1 MKNQSN
7 EETSTLKKM
16 LDFLHKN
23 SVTDT
28 ELERNYGL
36 NRMTLRSICQGKDL
50 KKVHSFYFR
59 TLLQRLQDKLD
70 TSIVKGDE
78 KMQESIHNFMFSVM
92 KQEFGIMS
100 NFAV

>member
-1 MKNQSN
+1 M
-7 EETSTLKKM
+7 
-16 LDFLHKN
+16 
-23 SVTDT
+23 
-28 ELERNYGL
+28 
-36 NRMTLRSICQGKDL
+36 ICQGKDL
-50 KKVHSFYFR
+50 KKVHNFYFR